1 MLNEK
6 LAERRLPDLMTMN
19 DGRAVTTPDLWRER
33 REELIDLLSREE
45 YGYTPAAPEQVTGT
59 VEKET
64 LVCAGTAVQY
74 DVKLSF
80 DTPRGAF
87 SFSSGG

>member
-33 REELIDLLSREE
+33 REEFIDLLSRE
-45 YGYTPAAPEQVTGT
+45 
-59 VEKET
+59 
-64 LVCAGTAVQY
+64 
-74 DVKLSF
+74 
-80 DTPRGAF
+80 
-87 SFSSGG
+87 